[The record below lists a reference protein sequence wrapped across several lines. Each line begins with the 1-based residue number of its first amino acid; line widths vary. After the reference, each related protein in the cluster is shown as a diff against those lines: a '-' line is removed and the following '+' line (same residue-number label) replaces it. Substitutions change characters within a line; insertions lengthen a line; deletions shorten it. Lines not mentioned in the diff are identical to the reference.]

1 MNYKKILQVMISF
14 FLFTV
19 ITFIFPSSPM
29 AEEKEKIVKHE
40 AGFYYTIKKGDT
52 LWDIS
57 EQFFDSPW
65 QWPELWKENKQIP
78 NPHRIYPGER
88 IRLYHRDGIERII
101 QKPKAIEEE
110 ALPAK
115 AIEEEALPAKASV
128 EIKKE
133 AYYYYPSIDNIGFIR
148 KKPVTPSGSIFKVK
162 DDKWL
167 ISKGDFVY
175 IKQIDKADPLDL
187 GNRYTAYRTL
197 MPTEDKKLNASVG
210 KQYYLTG
217 IVEITK
223 REPGFAIAKVAQS
236 FRSIHV
242 NDYLIPYSKRSKKI
256 TLTESKEGLEG
267 KIIATEEHRSIIGDT
282 TIAFIDKGDKDGVKS
297 GQFYSIY
304 YQETELSDS
313 AAKKEVPFTAV
324 DLGTLIVLHTE
335 KTTSTVLI
343 TKSNKSI
350 YPGARIRTPR

>member
-1 MNYKKILQVMISF
+1 MNYKKILQVIVSF

-19 ITFIFPSSPM
+19 IAFIFPSSPM
-29 AEEKEKIVKHE
+29 AEEKEEIVKHE
-40 AGFYYTIKKGDT
+40 AGFFYTIKKGDT
-52 LWDIS
+52 LWGIS

-65 QWPELWKENKQIP
+65 QWPELWKENKQVP

-101 QKPKAIEEE
+101 QKPKVIEEE
-110 ALPAK
+110 ALPV
-115 AIEEEALPAKASV
+115 KASV
-128 EIKKE
+128 EIKEE

-162 DDKWL
+162 EDKWL

-187 GNRYTAYRTL
+187 GNRYTVYRTL
-197 MPTEDKKLNASVG
+197 MPTGDKKFNASLG
-210 KQYYLTG
+210 KQYYLAG

-223 REPGFAIAKVAQS
+223 REPGFALAKVAQS
-236 FRSIHV
+236 FRSIHL
-242 NDYLIPYSKRSKKI
+242 NDYLMPYSKRSKKI

-267 KIIATEEHRSIIGDT
+267 KIITTEEHRTIIGDT

-297 GQFYSIY
+297 GQLYSIY

-313 AAKKEVPFTAV
+313 ATKKEVPFTSV
-324 DLGTLIVLHTE
+324 DFGTLIVLHTE

-343 TKSNKSI
+343 TKSSKSI
-350 YPGARIRTPR
+350 HPGVRIRTPR